1 METIKAY
8 LKQIRKTPLL
18 TAKEEKA
25 LSRRIKKGDQIARQ
39 KMIRAN
45 LRLVIN
51 IAKRYI
57 HLGMPLMDMIEEG
70 NIGLMRAVD
79 KFNPR
84 KGYRFSTYAA
94 WWIKQ
99 SITRAISEQVKM
111 IRTPA
116 YLNELLVRW
125 KKTSERLS
133 QKLNRQPSNEEIAKK
148 MKLSKSKA
156 ELVMSWLATQTSS
169 LDAPIGEDGT
179 TQVSDLIEDEEAKSP
194 DADITRIMIR
204 QNLDSLLG
212 MMSDREKK
220 ILDMR
225 FGLEGG
231 KTHTLAEVA
240 KKIGVSRERVRQIEE
255 QALKKLRK
263 FINLRQGKGAGEP
276 RGKRG
281 IGAEK

>member
-1 METIKAY
+1 METIRSY

-18 TAKEEKA
+18 TPKEEKA
-25 LSRRIKKGDQIARQ
+25 LSRRIKKGDEKARQ

-70 NIGLMRAVD
+70 NIGLMKAVD

-133 QKLNRQPSNEEIAKK
+133 QKLNRQPRNDEIAKK

-156 ELVMSWLATQTSS
+156 ELVMSWLTTQTSS

-194 DADITRIMIR
+194 DADIARIMIR
-204 QNLDSLLG
+204 QNLDNLLG

-220 ILDMR
+220 VLDMR
-225 FGLEGG
+225 FGLEDG

-240 KKIGVSRERVRQIEE
+240 QKIGVSRERVRQIEE

-263 FINLRQGKGAGEP
+263 FINSRQGEGAGQP
-276 RGKRG
+276 GGKRG
-281 IGAEK
+281 TGAEK